1 MHQPTEDHR
10 TAKDLS
16 PEELAEY
23 RRKLDQHFKN
33 RKIDEALLQ
42 RAWQTAH
49 RVAAM
54 LYEDFGATQV
64 AVFGSLAGQKW
75 FSKGSDIDIAVWGL
89 SGDTYLNA
97 LWETRNFSPEFK
109 IDLVNF
115 HSAKGRFRERIQ
127 SQAIPVQQGETDCSS
142 QTIPTERK
150 EIYDEMNNQE
160 LIERIADERS
170 KIERTVEEIK
180 VRLQKMESASAE
192 DLVDLKDLVAM
203 RLSVFYMGLE
213 NIFKRVAEEID
224 MDEPQGENWHKDLLQ
239 QMSTSRASRPSVIS
253 EKTAA
258 ALTLILKFRHRV
270 RNIYV
275 FELEIEK
282 TVENAQQVCD
292 IFDGLSTELDTFIT
306 WLKRQESDKS
316 SRRS

>member
-1 MHQPTEDHR
+1 MPQPTEDHR

-23 RRKLDQHFKN
+23 RRRLDQHLQN
-33 RKIDEALLQ
+33 RKVDEALLQ
-42 RAWQTAH
+42 RAWQIAH
-49 RVAAM
+49 QVATM
-54 LYEDFGATQV
+54 LYDDFGATQV
-64 AVFGSLAGQKW
+64 AVFGSLAGRKW
-75 FSKGSDIDIAVWGL
+75 FSKGSDIDIVVWGL
-89 SGDTYLNA
+89 PGDTYLDA

-127 SQAIPVQQGETDCSS
+127 SQALPIQRGETDFNKLTTNC
-142 QTIPTERK
+142 QVNHTKTEDT
-150 EIYDEMNNQE
+150 YDVDKQD
-160 LIERIADERS
+160 LIERIADERR

-180 VRLQKMESASAE
+180 VRLKKMEEASAE
-192 DLVDLKDLVAM
+192 DLADLKDLVAM
-203 RLSVFYMGLE
+203 RLPVFYMGVE
-213 NIFKRVAEEID
+213 NIFKRIAEEID
-224 MDEPQGENWHKDLLQ
+224 MDEPQGKNWHTDLLQ

-282 TVENAQQVCD
+282 TVENAQQVCN
-292 IFDGLSTELDTFIT
+292 IFDDLSTELDAFIM
-306 WLKRQESDKS
+306 WLKKQEND
-316 SRRS
+316 

>member
-33 RKIDEALLQ
+33 RKVDEALLQ
-42 RAWQTAH
+42 RAWHTAH

-89 SGDTYLNA
+89 PGDTYLNA

-127 SQAIPVQQGETDCSS
+127 SQAIRVQRGETDCSS
-142 QTIPTERK
+142 QTIRTER
-150 EIYDEMNNQE
+150 EEMDDEMDNRE
-160 LIERIADERS
+160 LIERIADERG

-180 VRLQKMESASAE
+180 VRLKKWKRH
-192 DLVDLKDLVAM
+192 LLKIWKI
-203 RLSVFYMGLE
+203 SKIWSPCVFRY
-213 NIFKRVAEEID
+213 
-224 MDEPQGENWHKDLLQ
+224 
-239 QMSTSRASRPSVIS
+239 STWDWRTFSNGSLKKLTWMNRK
-253 EKTAA
+253 EKIGTQTYYNKCQRHA
-258 ALTLILKFRHRV
+258 HRV
-270 RNIYV
+270 HLW
-275 FELEIEK
+275 F
-282 TVENAQQVCD
+282 
-292 IFDGLSTELDTFIT
+292 
-306 WLKRQESDKS
+306 LKKQPTL
-316 SRRS
+316 

>member
-16 PEELAEY
+16 PEELAEC
-23 RRKLDQHFKN
+23 RRRLDQHLQN
-33 RKIDEALLQ
+33 RKVDEALLQ
-42 RAWQTAH
+42 RAWQIAH
-49 RVAAM
+49 RVAAI

-109 IDLVNF
+109 IDLINF

-142 QTIPTERK
+142 QTIATDK
-150 EIYDEMNNQE
+150 EEMDDEMNNPE
-160 LIERIADERS
+160 LIERIADERR

-203 RLSVFYMGLE
+203 RLPVFYIGIE
-213 NIFKRVAEEID
+213 NIFKRIAEEID
-224 MDEPQGENWHKDLLQ
+224 MDEPQGKNWHTDLLQ
-239 QMSTSRASRPSVIS
+239 QMPRPRASRPSVIS
-253 EKTAA
+253 EKTAT
-258 ALTLILKFRHRV
+258 ALTHILKFRHRF

-282 TVENAQQVCD
+282 TVENAQQACD
-292 IFDGLSTELDTFIT
+292 IFDGLSTELDVFIE
-306 WLKRQESDKS
+306 WLKKEEND
-316 SRRS
+316 

>member
-33 RKIDEALLQ
+33 RKVDEALLQ

-49 RVAAM
+49 QVAAM

-89 SGDTYLNA
+89 PGDTYLNA

-127 SQAIPVQQGETDCSS
+127 SQAIRVQRGETDCSS
-142 QTIPTERK
+142 QTIRTER
-150 EIYDEMNNQE
+150 EEMDDEMDNRE
-160 LIERIADERS
+160 LIERIADERG

-180 VRLQKMESASAE
+180 VRLKKMEAASAE
-192 DLVDLKDLVAM
+192 ELTDLKDLVAM
-203 RLSVFYMGLE
+203 RLPVFYMGIE
-213 NIFKRVAEEID
+213 NIFKRVAQEID

-239 QMSTSRASRPSVIS
+239 QMSTSRASRPSVVS
-253 EKTAA
+253 EKTAD
-258 ALTLILKFRHRV
+258 ALTLILKFRHRI

-292 IFDGLSTELDTFIT
+292 IFDGLSTELDVFIE
-306 WLKRQESDKS
+306 WLKQQESDA
-316 SRRS
+316 